1 MANKKKNSDK
11 AIYRLYMDF
20 RGGEITGMFLADKKY
35 IEYMIE
41 HEVSVHFGEVLGKH
55 SDVRTTIC
63 DSDIEMVSDEE
74 NVIDFFKKY
83 KFENGKIK
91 AIISNNRF
99 CVTRILQVGLC
110 KLCNSEK
117 NSYTVIISFSF
128 SSSNSSTF
136 RMYLS

>member
-55 SDVRTTIC
+55 
-63 DSDIEMVSDEE
+63 
-74 NVIDFFKKY
+74 
-83 KFENGKIK
+83 
-91 AIISNNRF
+91 
-99 CVTRILQVGLC
+99 
-110 KLCNSEK
+110 
-117 NSYTVIISFSF
+117 
-128 SSSNSSTF
+128 
-136 RMYLS
+136 